1 MSIKKIARLPN
12 ASFVTQSSAVHE
24 RDPLRSVTTENI
36 SEGAWEQL
44 REGEDPELEMAR
56 V

>member
-1 MSIKKIARLPN
+1 M
-12 ASFVTQSSAVHE
+12 TQSGAVHE

>member
-1 MSIKKIARLPN
+1 M
-12 ASFVTQSSAVHE
+12 
-24 RDPLRSVTTENI
+24 TENI

-56 V
+56 VQDTAAGEEREVLHLLTSCFIS